1 MRILGKIAI
10 GTALVSV
17 TFLALVALANAWD
30 RSHTYYPSPEN
41 ESAFLRTYSLKP
53 VVLPFVDSSGGTG
66 DLSGSGGGAG
76 TISVEHT
83 ANFGEYFTMRSER
96 KASLM
101 EAVCNDLERQLRTSG
116 MQVLSQYG
124 GVSTGYRFRYRSGN
138 SFGTVSIHPLE
149 PGRVQRNLPLAYGL
163 EDIGVRVEINEEWF
177 PKGISAE

>member
-10 GTALVSV
+10 GTTLVIGGL
-17 TFLALVALANAWD
+17 LAFVALANAWD

-41 ESAFLRTYSLKP
+41 KSAFLRTYSLKP
-53 VVLPFVDSSGGTG
+53 VVLPFVDAAGGTG

-83 ANFGEYFTMRSER
+83 ANFGEYFTMRSEQ
-96 KASLM
+96 KAFLM
-101 EAVCNDLERQLRTSG
+101 QAVYNDLERQLRASG
-116 MQVLSQYG
+116 MQILSQYG

-138 SFGTVSIHPLE
+138 SVGTVSLHALE

-163 EDIGVRVEINEEWF
+163 EDVGVRVEIKEGWF